1 LKRNYRFVAYRDD
14 RDGGASKESFAK
26 DAADASD
33 ASDASVR
40 LLGDAV
46 KARKRHAADTEDAF
60 ETENENDEDETPD
73 ARTAE
78 DGESGGS
85 NPAASDPP
93 AQTDLSPEDKKKV
106 LLSVPATLVNAKRAV
121 VGRADISRGWVHFVA
136 DEPPLSRGDAAAAA
150 DANAGEIPPSKKR
163 FWRWPTSRVDEVHH
177 ARYRLQH
184 VAVELYLS
192 DGRSV
197 FLAFLD
203 KKTARDAA
211 SKIAA
216 SRADIALFDRKKKLE
231 AAKLAQERWRARR
244 MSTFEYL
251 ASLNALAGRTRNDL
265 TQYPVF
271 PWVLADY
278 VSDTIDLTRRDQFR
292 DLSKPIGAL
301 EPKRARQFEER
312 FALLAED
319 PESPHP
325 PFHYG
330 SHYSSAAA
338 VLHFLLRLEPFTAL
352 ARQLQGGRFD
362 HADRLFR
369 SVARAWEGCLASTA
383 DVKELTPEFYSLPEF
398 LVNADGRD
406 FGAAQDGAAVHDVEL
421 PPWAKGSPH
430 EFVRVMREALES
442 DVVSASLHE
451 WVDLVFGCAQQGR
464 EAVRRKNVF
473 HHLTYEGSV
482 DLNAIADPAR
492 RAAAEAHVMNFG
504 QTPAQL
510 FRKPHPRR
518 APPPS
523 PPPALRYAPGRIE
536 LVGVVEPKS
545 SAKFSEKTSPVAF
558 VSADGAGAGAGAGG
572 ASVLGSM
579 TSTASASTACQ
590 YRIEAVRADG
600 TVGAHRLAFDA
611 AVTREYSLECD
622 AFGGGSS
629 RRAPA
634 SPFAADAAARLSP
647 QSFATLAGGRVL
659 LSCGHWDHGVRAAA
673 TEDGRELQIATGHR
687 DLVTCLAV
695 AALGAGA
702 ARRPWAKKR
711 VFSPEGV
718 GAGLDAGGV
727 SSDADAASA
736 LVVSGSRDTTLCVW
750 EVSPPPGGWGA
761 ALSRSGTARA
771 AQLSFARGG
780 GLGERPKRTLFGHD
794 DAVTCAAVSA
804 ELDLVASG
812 GADGA
817 VLLHALRAGRFLR
830 ALRRGRPASRAKSV
844 KDPEDASA
852 RPWTGAFELGAPSWV
867 ALLEGRVG
875 AARVLVYGGDALAL
889 SCFGLNADAD
899 APPLAFVSLAERVN
913 ALCVT
918 PDERF
923 IALAQERGSIAV
935 RATHDLSPWA
945 KLEGPGP
952 AVTAV
957 RVAADDVFVGG
968 LRDGRIA
975 VWAPART

>member
-1 LKRNYRFVAYRDD
+1 M
-14 RDGGASKESFAK
+14 
-26 DAADASD
+26 
-33 ASDASVR
+33 
-40 LLGDAV
+40 
-46 KARKRHAADTEDAF
+46 
-60 ETENENDEDETPD
+60 
-73 ARTAE
+73 
-78 DGESGGS
+78 
-85 NPAASDPP
+85 
-93 AQTDLSPEDKKKV
+93 
-106 LLSVPATLVNAKRAV
+106 
-121 VGRADISRGWVHFVA
+121 VGRADISRAWVHFVA
-136 DEPPLSRGDAAAAA
+136 DEPAPLSDAAS
-150 DANAGEIPPSKKR
+150 DASLNAGLIPPSKKR

-184 VAVELYLS
+184 VAVELFLS

-197 FLAFLD
+197 FLAFPD

-211 SKIAA
+211 SKIAG

-231 AAKLAQERWRARR
+231 AARLAQERWRARR

-271 PWVLADY
+271 PWVLSDY
-278 VSDTIDLTRRDQFR
+278 VSDTVDVTRRDQFR

-301 EPKRARQFEER
+301 EPKRLKQFEER
-312 FALLAED
+312 FAMLAED

-330 SHYSSAAA
+330 SHYSSAGT

-369 SVARAWEGCLASTA
+369 SVAKSWEGCLASTA

-398 LVNADGRD
+398 LVNADGHD
-406 FGAAQDGAAVHDVEL
+406 FGIAQDGAAVHDVAL

-442 DVVSASLHE
+442 DVVSATLHE
-451 WVDLVFGCAQQGR
+451 WIDLVFGCAQQGK

-482 DLNAIADPAR
+482 DLNAIADPTR

-545 SAKFSEKTSPVAF
+545 ISGAETSPVAF
-558 VSADGAGAGAGAGG
+558 VSADSAARSAETK
-572 ASVLGSM
+572 ASG
-579 TSTASASTACQ
+579 TTHCQ
-590 YRIEAVRADG
+590 YRIVAVRADG
-600 TVGAHRLAFDA
+600 AVGAHRLAFDA
-611 AVTREYSLECD
+611 SAREYSLECD
-622 AFGGGSS
+622 AFGGGSGS

-634 SPFAADAAARLSP
+634 SPFAADAAKALSP
-647 QSFATLAGGRVL
+647 KSFATLAGGRVL
-659 LSCGHWDHGVRAAA
+659 VSCGHWDHGVRAAA

-687 DLVTCLAV
+687 DLVTCLAT

-702 ARRPWAKKR
+702 VRRPWAKRRFDAEKN
-711 VFSPEGV
+711 
-718 GAGLDAGGV
+718 GLDAF
-727 SSDADAASA
+727 SSAGAEGESASA

-750 EVSPPPGGWGA
+750 EVSPPPGGWGL
-761 ALSRSGTARA
+761 ALSRSGSAKA
-771 AQLSFARGG
+771 LSFARGG

-830 ALRRGRPASRAKSV
+830 AVRRGMGGVVSGVRNESDDSK
-844 KDPEDASA
+844 KDDVGEMYV
-852 RPWTGAFELGAPSWV
+852 GVPSWM

-875 AARVLVYGGDALAL
+875 TARVLVYCEDALCL
-889 SCFGLNADAD
+889 SSFGVNAEAD
-899 APPLAFVSLAERVN
+899 APPLASASLAERAN

-923 IALAQERGSIAV
+923 VALAQERGSVAV

-945 KLEGPGP
+945 RLEGPGP
-952 AVTAV
+952 AVTAI

-975 VWAPART
+975 VWAPARS